1 MKRIAAVFAL
11 FALACLLCAG
21 CMRPA
26 AQKTVSMYDLSRAML
41 DALKTEETMRYV
53 SASDAGAEEKFARV
67 SDTDY
72 ADVEDF
78 FLLYAENGA
87 GNADEIAVIAVKH
100 ERDASAAADSLR
112 AHVEYRTQLYATYD
126 PAQVPKLNG
135 ALVFTEGKYAVLIVC
150 DEPTDVKTAFYA
162 FLAEGTE

>member
-1 MKRIAAVFAL
+1 MKRITAVFVL

-21 CMRPA
+21 CVKPA

-41 DALKTEETMRYV
+41 SAMQTEETMRYV

-72 ADVEDF
+72 AHVEDF

-87 GNADEIAVIAVKH
+87 GNADEIAVIAVKN
-100 ERDASAAADSLR
+100 ERDVSAAADSLR

-126 PAQVPKLNG
+126 PTQVPKLNG
-135 ALVFTEGKYAVLIVC
+135 ALVFTEGRYAVLIVC
-150 DEPTDVKTAFYA
+150 DDPAAAKAAFNG
-162 FLAEGTE
+162 FLNGERT